1 VAVKLLQDQIEER
14 LPPEVEASIYR
25 IFQEG
30 LTNIARHAHATL
42 VRVYLQRLPA
52 TILMTIEDNGVGFDL
67 AETKGRGNSGGLGLI
82 GIRERVANLHGT
94 LRLESA
100 IGKGTRLTIECPVRF
115 AKSATEA
122 PADAPAADGTASN
135 IGLVR
140 G

>member
-1 VAVKLLQDQIEER
+1 
-14 LPPEVEASIYR
+14 EVEASIYR

-52 TILMTIEDNGVGFDL
+52 TILMTIEDNGVGFD
-67 AETKGRGNSGGLGLI
+67 LI